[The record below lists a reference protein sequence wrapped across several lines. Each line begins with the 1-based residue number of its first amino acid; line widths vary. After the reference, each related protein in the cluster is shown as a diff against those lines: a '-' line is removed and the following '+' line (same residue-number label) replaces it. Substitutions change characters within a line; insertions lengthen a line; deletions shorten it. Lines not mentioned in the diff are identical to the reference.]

1 MATPEEAQ
9 ERTLELLEQIV
20 DALDLD
26 AEIEV
31 VINDDAVTGTLEEMT
46 SGSSSV
52 STARRSTLCSI
63 LRRGSSSATPQMASG
78 SVLRSMLPATATG
91 AVNNSKGRPK
101 RPLRRL

>member
-31 VINDDAVTGTLEEMT
+31 VINDDAVTGTLEGDDLSM
-46 SGSSSV
+46 
-52 STARRSTLCSI
+52 ARRSTPYSI
-63 LRRGSSSATPQMASG
+63 LRRGSSSATPPMASG
-78 SVLRSMLPATATG
+78 SALRSTPPVTASS
-91 AVNNSKGRPK
+91 AVNSSSSRPR